1 MGSYTAQIGDIG
13 PFQIASFSWAP
24 QYASAGVTAS
34 NTRAQPSDVVVA
46 RVSDAN
52 STTLAQASAAGT
64 PFGSATITM
73 NDASGTKVFT
83 FSNVVISSFKVDS
96 SASNTPPVEYMDWN
110 FSQMTTNLST
120 YDDGSSGGV
129 CTMDGSLDQSDDS
142 DDSNSSS
149 L

>member
-1 MGSYTAQIGDIG
+1 MGNYSAQIGDIG
-13 PFQIASFSWAP
+13 PFEILSFSWAP
-24 QYASAGVTAS
+24 QYASAGSTS
-34 NTRAQPSDVVVA
+34 GNTRAQVSDVVVTKT
-46 RVSDAN
+46 VDAN
-52 STTLAQASAAGT
+52 SATLAQASAAGT

-73 NDASGTKVFT
+73 NDSSGPKVFN
-83 FSNVVISSFKVDS
+83 FSNVVISSF
-96 SASNTPPVEYMDWN
+96 SASSHSSDTGPIEQIDWN

-120 YDDGSSGGV
+120 YDDSSSGGV